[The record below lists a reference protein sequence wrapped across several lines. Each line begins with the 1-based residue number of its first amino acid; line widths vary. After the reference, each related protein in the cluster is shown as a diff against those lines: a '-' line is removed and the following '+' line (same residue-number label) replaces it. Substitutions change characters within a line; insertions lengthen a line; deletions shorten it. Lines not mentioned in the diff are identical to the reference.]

1 MTSNVLSNPDRG
13 LAREDSPTQAI
24 GDQNGHGVPTL
35 VARQSDKNIK
45 ILVAG
50 DSITQGAEGDY
61 TWRWRL
67 LSWLQSDG
75 TATKVTFVG
84 PYPGTQNPD
93 PPQDPQPPL
102 FYGQTPPAT
111 PPRVTGG
118 YATAVPTAFIP
129 ENNHLALW
137 GRQVAQVV
145 PEIGGVVEK
154 YKPDYLLV
162 ALGFNDMGWLVSDW
176 AGTLTSIRSI
186 VANARQANSN
196 LRIVLA
202 TVPNRTFI
210 RQDLVDNTTRY
221 NNEIRNVVAALST
234 PTSPITLAEFAK
246 EYACGPT
253 GDCPAAYDG
262 LHPNALGEWQ
272 IAKAFSDALVKHGL
286 RTKGITVPTIIDE
299 PTVLTPQIV
308 AESAPW
314 GVNVTWD
321 KVYGSRG
328 YDTRSRVKGSMT
340 WSEGVS
346 NTNRMHITFT
356 AAGVDWEFQ
365 VRASRGAADKY
376 KSAWS
381 DVKTATATKSG
392 APGPKGIQAAP
403 KNGGVTVTWSPPD
416 GSWAVQQYEVIV
428 LDKDI
433 PGAYIQAW
441 SFGTNGAAFI
451 TGLVNGHKYDLWI
464 ATWATINGQLVRGD
478 PTGGPGFTPGSGAV
492 GVPSGLKVTTKDATT
507 VDLGW
512 AAVTGASGYK
522 VYLRNINDG
531 SAYSTDGGV
540 IQGTSHGMAFLFPG
554 VWNFEFCV
562 STLVGSAESAKSPCI
577 AAQRPA

>member
-1 MTSNVLSNPDRG
+1 MMSNALSNPDTG
-13 LAREDSPTQAI
+13 SISEDDGTGETGGTNDLSGRVT
-24 GDQNGHGVPTL
+24 PTL
-35 VARQSDKNIK
+35 IARQSDNNVKMLI
-45 ILVAG
+45 AG

-67 LSWLQSDG
+67 LSWLRNEG
-75 TATKVTFVG
+75 TATRVTFVG

-93 PPQDPQPPL
+93 LPQDPQPPL
-102 FYGQTPPAT
+102 FYGQTPAAT

-137 GRQVAQVV
+137 GRQAAQV
-145 PEIGGVVEK
+145 
-154 YKPDYLLV
+154 KPDYLLV

-186 VANARQANSN
+186 VANARQANPD

-234 PTSPITLAEFAK
+234 QTSPITLAEFAK

-286 RTKGITVPTIIDE
+286 RTKGIAVPTNVEE
-299 PTVLTPQIV
+299 PTVVTPQIV

-314 GVNVTWD
+314 GVKVTWD

-328 YDTRSRVKGSMT
+328 YDTRSRVKGSTT
-340 WSEGVS
+340 WTEGVS
-346 NTNRMHITFT
+346 NTNRMDIAFT
-356 AAGVDWEFQ
+356 GAGVNWEFQ

-381 DVKTATATKSG
+381 DIKTATARKSG
-392 APGPKGIQAAP
+392 APGPKAIQAAP
-403 KNGGVTVTWSPPD
+403 TNGGVTVTWSPPD

-464 ATWATINGQLVRGD
+464 ATWANINGQLVRGD
-478 PTGGPGFTPGSGAV
+478 PIGGPGFTPGSGTV
-492 GVPSGLKVTTKDATT
+492 SVPTGLKVVPKDATT
-507 VDLGW
+507 VELGW
-512 AAVTGASGYK
+512 AAVAGASGYK

-540 IQGTSHGMAFLFPG
+540 IQGTSHGIAFLFPG

-562 STLVGSAESAKSPCI
+562 SALVGSLESARSPCI
-577 AAQRPA
+577 VAQRPA